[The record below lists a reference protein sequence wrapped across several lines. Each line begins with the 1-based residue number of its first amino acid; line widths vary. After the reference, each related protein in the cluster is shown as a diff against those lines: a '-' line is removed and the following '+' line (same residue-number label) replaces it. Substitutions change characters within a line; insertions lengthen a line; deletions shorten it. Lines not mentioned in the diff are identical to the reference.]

1 MSQIS
6 TVDTQGRVLLPK
18 PMLEAL
24 GIVSESEVIVNLTDA
39 GIVITS
45 KARVPTITERIAN
58 MQLPVA
64 DWKQMEHEIDA
75 GRLSAHSE

>member
-24 GIVSESEVIVNLTDA
+24 GIASESEVVVELSD
-39 GIVITS
+39 GSIVIKS
-45 KARVPTITERIAN
+45 KDYVPAITQRIAN
-58 MQLPVA
+58 MKLPVS
-64 DWKQMEHEIDA
+64 DWEHMEQEIDA
-75 GRLSAHSE
+75 GRLS